1 MLPCHGLPSSLQAVE
16 GAGNALHAH
25 FSAVRTSPCTVVQN
39 TTVYS
44 SAWQAE
50 RAALANTAAAH
61 VEMQPPRG
69 AADAA
74 ASQHGSDSGSA
85 GGSRHGP
92 GGSGHGPG
100 ANSGLARS
108 PAKGGGDGGG
118 GSFTERPGSATGGPR
133 RRVFRADSG
142 KMGAAPAAVLDGWRP
157 AVAAADHGNGGLP
170 DSALTKAETR
180 AADSRG
186 GTMHGDMCAAIRG
199 YRSVSSM
206 TCFRASMLPAPV

>member
-1 MLPCHGLPSSLQAVE
+1 MSTL
-16 GAGNALHAH
+16 
-25 FSAVRTSPCTVVQN
+25 
-39 TTVYS
+39 

-50 RAALANTAAAH
+50 RAALANTAASH

-74 ASQHGSDSGSA
+74 ASQHGSNSGSA

-108 PAKGGGDGGG
+108 PARGGGDGGG
-118 GSFTERPGSATGGPR
+118 SSFTERPGSATGGPR
-133 RRVFRADSG
+133 RRVLRSDSG

-157 AVAAADHGNGGLP
+157 PAAAADCGNGGLP
-170 DSALTKAETR
+170 DSALPQAETR

-186 GTMHGDMCAAIRG
+186 GTMHDDMCSATLE

-206 TCFRASMLPAPV
+206 TCFGANMLPVPV